1 MEREEPVSLPTVA
14 VPVPAP
20 TKPPVFSVMAP
31 TVPVPVS
38 VAPLA
43 IDMALEAVL
52 PVTLSVPALMTVGA
66 L

>member
-1 MEREEPVSLPTVA
+1 MVREEPVSLPTVD

-20 TKPPVFSVMAP
+20 IKPPVFRVMAP

-38 VAPLA
+38 AAPLA
-43 IDMALEAVL
+43 TAMALEAVL
-52 PVTLSVPALMTVGA
+52 PVTESVPALMVVVP